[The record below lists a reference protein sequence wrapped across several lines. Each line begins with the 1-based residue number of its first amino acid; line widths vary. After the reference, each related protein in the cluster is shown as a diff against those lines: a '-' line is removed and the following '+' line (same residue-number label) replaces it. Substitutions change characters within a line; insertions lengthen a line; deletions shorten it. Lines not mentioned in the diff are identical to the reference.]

1 MAAPDQPDQPD
12 QDLFAGS
19 KEFPEGRTS
28 LRENQ
33 LSSIRSTRAPLATDW
48 ETALHLQAFER
59 RLATEKRLNHNWG
72 IVGIAGTLINILFQ
86 IYQRFLFCFSDF
98 SETQQSYVPR

>member
-59 RLATEKRLNHNWG
+59 RLATEKRLNYNWG

-86 IYQRFLFCFSDF
+86 IYQRFFCFSDF

>member
-1 MAAPDQPDQPD
+1 MLFADLARIRLKKKRLSLTMAAPDQPDQPD

-59 RLATEKRLNHNWG
+59 RLATAK
-72 IVGIAGTLINILFQ
+72 I
-86 IYQRFLFCFSDF
+86 S
-98 SETQQSYVPR
+98 